1 MAYLGANISADGRI
15 GAELCRR
22 IGMAKRDFDT
32 LQHVW
37 RHSCVTRSQK
47 LSYYCC
53 FVESKLLQC
62 LATAC
67 FVKAD
72 LRRIDGFQCRCLR
85 KILKIP
91 PSFESRIS
99 NQEVRRQANVPPLS
113 TTLLERQLLLLGR
126 VLMADSDSP
135 LKTASF
141 ISGTWQPATDR
152 FVRRVGR
159 PRKEWVPA
167 VLGEARA
174 RIGNDACLAT
184 ALQSK
189 PCWKQAIR

>member
-1 MAYLGANISADGRI
+1 M
-15 GAELCRR
+15 
-22 IGMAKRDFDT
+22 
-32 LQHVW
+32 
-37 RHSCVTRSQK
+37 
-47 LSYYCC
+47 
-53 FVESKLLQC
+53 
-62 LATAC
+62 
-67 FVKAD
+67 
-72 LRRIDGFQCRCLR
+72 
-85 KILKIP
+85 
-91 PSFESRIS
+91 
-99 NQEVRRQANVPPLS
+99 PPLS

-174 RIGNDACLAT
+174 RIGNDACLVT

-189 PCWKQAIR
+189 PFWKQAIRKEIATEADILV